1 MTMKSMAMVAGAG
14 MLALT
19 IGCAREMPLAPSRVA
34 AETSVSGP
42 EALTTGSTPTVTL
55 LPDLTVDPGRVTVR
69 EGYKIKMVNK
79 SGRYAVIQ
87 SSNCSE
93 FNMLNVAN
101 GGFQYSSVFRP
112 AGKTCDYYA
121 WETDWSRKFFIGQVV
136 VE

>member
-1 MTMKSMAMVAGAG
+1 MTMKSMSAVAGAA
-14 MLALT
+14 MLAAA
-19 IGCAREMPLAPSRVA
+19 IGCAREAPLAPGGFSSDISA
-34 AETSVSGP
+34 AATEVI
-42 EALTTGSTPTVTL
+42 TTTYPVVTL
-55 LPDLTVDPGRVTVR
+55 LPDLTVEPARVSVR

-93 FNMLNVAN
+93 FNMMNVAN
-101 GGFQYSSVFRP
+101 GRFQYSSVFRP